1 MGSIMTCPDCGAQ
14 ITDGTDMVAGRR
26 VHRLTVGDDAVTIDR
41 TGTVTLWRC
50 GDCDIVLGVS

>member
-1 MGSIMTCPDCGAQ
+1 MTCPDCGAQ

-26 VHRLTVGDDAVTIDR
+26 VHRLTVGDDDAVTIDR